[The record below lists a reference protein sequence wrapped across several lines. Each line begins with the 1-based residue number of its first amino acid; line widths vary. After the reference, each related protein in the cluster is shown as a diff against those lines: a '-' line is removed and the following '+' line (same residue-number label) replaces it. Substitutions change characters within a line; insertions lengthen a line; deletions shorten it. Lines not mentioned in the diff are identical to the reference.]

1 MKISARN
8 VFPGTVTA
16 IKAGSV
22 NCEISIEIAKGIV
35 ITSVITKA
43 SAKHLGLKKGA
54 KAFAVV
60 KASNVLLAT
69 D

>member
-16 IKAGSV
+16 IKAGTV
-22 NCEISIEIAKGIV
+22 NSEVAIEIAKGIV
-35 ITSVITKA
+35 ITAVVTKA

-54 KAFAVV
+54 KAFAVI
-60 KASNVLLAT
+60 KASSVLLAT